1 MIVLTKGETAQS
13 LYVTLNEKRTL
24 SSGYYL
30 FVFTHT
36 TTRDVVNKIYSF
48 AQDESDYPERINVF
62 PINTQSLFGSSPIG
76 EWLYQVYEQASST
89 NTDVTGLTEVERGFM
104 KLNPVTDFAFE
115 SYNETASYQVYEG

>member
-62 PINTQSLFGSSPIG
+62 PINTQSVFGSSPS
-76 EWLYQVYEQASST
+76 EF
-89 NTDVTGLTEVERGFM
+89 N
-104 KLNPVTDFAFE
+104 
-115 SYNETASYQVYEG
+115 